1 MAGLRADAKVL
12 ADEDDDHDLK
22 DVVVRKN
29 ANLEVVVAAADGPVV
44 NSHKDTILPAW
55 FQ

>member
-12 ADEDDDHDLK
+12 ADEDDHDLK

-29 ANLEVVVAAADGPVV
+29 ANLEVVVAVADGPVV